1 MIYHP
6 LGCFISLFVQ
16 PILREAT
23 VALDLVDECTLAM
36 LSNVTIPG
44 GTDHRDM
51 WNGMVTRAG
60 AIVVRDVTEVVYA
73 QLLCVP

>member
-1 MIYHP
+1 M
-6 LGCFISLFVQ
+6 GCLVSLCVQ

-23 VALDLVDECTLAM
+23 VALDLVDDCTLAM
-36 LSNVTIPG
+36 LSNAIIPG

-60 AIVVRDVTEVVYA
+60 VIVVCDVVVVVLRGA
-73 QLLCVP
+73 AMVRGT

>member
-1 MIYHP
+1 
-6 LGCFISLFVQ
+6 VQ

-44 GTDHRDM
+44 GTDDRDM

-60 AIVVRDVTEVVYA
+60 AIVVRDLVRT
-73 QLLCVP
+73 